1 MLSGLFSN
9 DDVYI
14 TNHGQ
19 YNTVTH
25 EFTANGAGFD
35 ALIQW
40 DSNGS
45 AAGGVVETVI
55 VTGVGTDHVNG
66 GTLLNGILHLTL

>member
-1 MLSGLFSN
+1 MLPFIVCFL
-9 DDVYI
+9 
-14 TNHGQ
+14 
-19 YNTVTH
+19 
-25 EFTANGAGFD
+25 
-35 ALIQW
+35 ALIF
-40 DSNGS
+40 DYDLLATISILTV